1 METKAISF
9 GRTLAVPFVQEL
21 AKKGLTSV
29 PPRYVH
35 HDQDPPIISLDSCS
49 QQVPVIDMQRLL
61 SEDSWTQSSKSWT
74 RHAEN
79 GVSSSRLV
87 EKLKLETEE
96 FFKLPME
103 EKSKYGQQEGDV
115 EGYGNVFVVSED
127 QKLHWGDKLYFI
139 TSPPHLRKPHLFA
152 NLPPSFRQPISQSSM
167 QPLSPILASQ
177 QSSPLVSSPS
187 ATTEVFHPNDMSPS
201 AAETLQHTDI
211 PVRPHVG
218 SANPIDLSPF
228 SSDCPTVT
236 LNPMVTRSQRMKHI
250 DIDTHFIC
258 EKLTLAI
265 PTEHQV
271 ADIFTKSFT
280 KDRFRF
286 LCSKLNLV
294 DSPQFSLRG
303 HDKVVYSGVLNR
315 HPTSMYS
322 FRRSATNCG
331 SQEVKTEQH
340 ASTKYHK
347 HYTAAEHHSRQLAA
361 DHTQPYASQQ
371 SAN

>member
-1 METKAISF
+1 MPLS
-9 GRTLAVPFVQEL
+9 AVHRVL
-21 AKKGLTSV
+21 
-29 PPRYVH
+29 
-35 HDQDPPIISLDSCS
+35 S
-49 QQVPVIDMQRLL
+49 QV
-61 SEDSWTQSSKSWT
+61 SGTHT
-74 RHAEN
+74 RN
-79 GVSSSRLV
+79 G
-87 EKLKLETEE
+87 
-96 FFKLPME
+96 
-103 EKSKYGQQEGDV
+103 
-115 EGYGNVFVVSED
+115 N
-127 QKLHWGDKLYFI
+127 
-139 TSPPHLRKPHLFA
+139 LFA
-152 NLPPSFRQPISQSSM
+152 RQPISQSSM

-236 LNPMVTRSQRMKHI
+236 LNPM
-250 DIDTHFIC
+250 
-258 EKLTLAI
+258 
-265 PTEHQV
+265 
-271 ADIFTKSFT
+271 
-280 KDRFRF
+280 
-286 LCSKLNLV
+286 
-294 DSPQFSLRG
+294 FSLRG